1 MGSAVSVAP
10 PEQSACETAST
21 SGAQIIPDQ
30 DSRDDAS
37 IAVALSF
44 DDRLAEV
51 LGSGDIAL
59 VRSAWLLAQPEDY
72 RIVRRQDLQPLGAL
86 SPLLEPDE
94 AVRLLRKG
102 RRNVGA
108 LTYGWPTAG
117 NADPTGHRARLLRRA
132 LRERP
137 DIEAIFWDFPSLF
150 QHPRTEVQERKFK
163 NGLGVVSKPSHRCA
177 PCT

>member
-1 MGSAVSVAP
+1 M
-10 PEQSACETAST
+10 
-21 SGAQIIPDQ
+21 
-30 DSRDDAS
+30 
-37 IAVALSF
+37 
-44 DDRLAEV
+44 
-51 LGSGDIAL
+51 
-59 VRSAWLLAQPEDY
+59 
-72 RIVRRQDLQPLGAL
+72 
-86 SPLLEPDE
+86 
-94 AVRLLRKG
+94 RLLRKG
-102 RRNVGA
+102 RRNVSA